1 MQSVVHAEYRS
12 MVRSAHKYRGKSPR
26 TFERQSAYSLE
37 TLIYNRNKRKIS
49 KQLAKAGSTLGE
61 IVGNRNIFR
70 CTTESNVATDAWIL
84 IWHFEMLD
92 GVFGKE

>member
-1 MQSVVHAEYRS
+1 MKKLNESVTIITGAS
-12 MVRSAHKYRGKSPR
+12 SGIGAA
-26 TFERQSAYSLE
+26 TAL
-37 TLIYNRNKRKIS
+37 
-49 KQLAKAGSTLGE
+49 QLAKAGSTLGE

-92 GVFGKE
+92 GVFWERVAVKTYSKLSDSGYNVRPFFAF